1 MKKLFFALIF
11 LFSILSNAQFITV
24 NTNNT
29 PTQLVN
35 NVLLNGACNGGVNPI
50 VRSGNNFGST
60 NGIASFTNTNP
71 NFPMSSGVILTT
83 GNVANAPGPN
93 STLLDEGSLS
103 WTGDAQ
109 LEAQL
114 GITGTTNAS
123 VLEFDFTPVS
133 SNFSFDFIFASEE
146 YGTFQCQ
153 GFYDSFAFLLTNSV
167 TGVTTNLAVI
177 PGTTIP
183 ISVNQIRNGV
193 YNNFVCPSVN
203 DNFFGNFYGG
213 SNSSVSPTNFN
224 GQTVLMNAS
233 ATLTPGVSY
242 HIKLVIAD
250 GTDFKADSAVFISGN
265 SFNIGQDVLPADL
278 TVANNTAICF
288 GQNYTIQTGLSAL
301 DYSFSWSKDGGTP
314 IVGSNSFLVSAPGNY
329 QVSYTKI
336 GSPCP
341 PEINNIIIE
350 YLPQIVTINPKNIF
364 KCDTGAASYSYDIA
378 QNTSYLLAGLP
389 VLPVA
394 TTTIDY
400 FSDFLATIPINSP
413 YLSPPNTTIYV
424 KITNTLNGCSLIKPF
439 DLLVIPFPTA
449 TIPTNTSFCENSNG
463 SNNATIALNGFNNE
477 VLGPTQVAS
486 GAFSVTYYGTQ
497 SAANAGASGTQLSGT
512 SFLATNNTTIY
523 VRVTNISDTTCFA
536 TTFFTIIT
544 TQKPTITDIVKD
556 VFVCTQY
563 ILPSVSAGVRYFTG
577 NNGGGVELFAGNV
590 ITTPAYTNPVTIF
603 LYSNING
610 CDVQKSFAVTFI
622 DLTLIPKPILDNCDG
637 FTIPSLVYAS
647 FYSTSQ
653 LGSTSAGTP
662 IAPGTVLS
670 TSQTI
675 YMYFKSIDEANC
687 EQEIPFPIKI
697 TPSPVITNTF
707 VNIFKCVGE
716 TYSLPP
722 LTPIANSTVNYYNGP
737 DGTLGIIADGTIIN
751 TTKTIYIYA
760 SSGTKPCT
768 DKDQFEIVIG
778 LPTFA
783 DENQCTSFS
792 LPALVVGNYYS
803 NSGGPGTVGSPN
815 AQTPILSNT
824 VIDISKNIFVYA
836 VSSSGCVQE
845 VPYKINITLPII
857 NPALATPIVN
867 CEQYILPALP
877 AIPNNTNVTPN
888 QTYQQLFYNT
898 KADGTGTTYTNGQI
912 INASQTVYVVVRDGI
927 CVRNLPLVIKIN
939 PLPIILLT
947 DKLIECNSY
956 TLVNDPNVNF
966 YYGPNQT
973 LGQVPI
979 GTVFSADNVIYAYAV
994 NSTTN
999 CFKEIKINIQI
1010 DIIKAKEFANITQCI
1025 SYTLPTITQ
1034 STSDD
1039 DNKYYSAPGGL
1050 AANLITAGT
1059 VISTTQTIY
1068 VFNKKNNRRQCSDE
1082 KSFTITIDPN
1092 PIVLQPANVIAC
1104 DKYILPPITV
1114 GNYFSETGGTGTQY
1128 FSGNEISASQTMY
1141 VFAGNSN
1148 QVGCTTSQ
1156 KIFNITINK
1165 VDKLADVSRCYGYTL
1180 PALTSGN
1187 YFTGPNGTG
1196 TPRAAGFNVLTNQL
1210 IYIYKKFP
1218 TGLLTFCE
1226 SQTSFNVT
1234 IIPIPVINSVSI
1246 ANRTFCDTDGD
1257 NDGKILTDLTQYNTT
1272 ILGTQTGSQFS
1283 VAYYE
1288 TQFDANLNN
1297 NPIVGAT
1304 LLQNVFVRVNNNT
1317 LNPSCYDVKPFDI
1330 IVNKLPEPTNPEKLV
1345 ICISNSTGEILNSV
1359 KVDSGLSAN
1368 NYTFVWT
1375 DSTNATISTSSNLP
1389 SIIVA
1394 GTFSVVAT
1402 NKLTGCV
1409 SEKVTTNVILSQ
1421 IAIASFALSENF
1433 SDDQFVTITAEGAG
1447 GIYEYQLDD
1456 NLYQDSNIFTSVP
1469 YGNHE
1474 ITVRDKNGCGTTIV
1488 PILVINYPKYFTPN
1502 GDAINENWN
1511 VIGLENEL
1519 NSKVS
1524 IFDRSGKLINQI
1536 KTTDIGWDGRYN
1548 GELLPAT
1555 DYWFVVNYIENG
1567 IEKVFKSHFTLKR

>member
-1 MKKLFFALIF
+1 MKKLIFAIVF
-11 LFSILSNAQFITV
+11 LFSILTNAQFITV
-24 NTNNT
+24 NTSNS

-35 NVLLNGACNGGVNPI
+35 NVLLNNACNGGTNSS

-60 NGIASFTNTNP
+60 NGVGSFTNTNP
-71 NFPMSSGVILTT
+71 NFPMSSGVILST
-83 GNVANAPGPN
+83 GNVTNAPGPN
-93 STLLDEGSLS
+93 TTLLDDGTAT
-103 WTGDAQ
+103 WNGDVA
-109 LEAQL
+109 LETQL

-133 SNFSFDFIFASEE
+133 SNFGFDFIFASEE

-193 YNNFVCPSVN
+193 YNNFVCPSAN
-203 DNFFGNFYGG
+203 ANFFGNFYGG

-224 GQTVLMNAS
+224 GQTVLMKAS
-233 ATLTPGVSY
+233 ATLTPGVLY

-265 SFNIGQDVLPADL
+265 SFNIGQDVLPSDL

-288 GQNYTIQTGLSAL
+288 GETYTIQTGLSTT
-301 DYSFSWSKDGGTP
+301 DYSFSWSNDGNLP
-314 IVGSNSFLVSAPGNY
+314 VIGSNSFVVSSSGSY
-329 QVSYTKI
+329 QVSYSKI
-336 GSPCP
+336 GSLCP

-350 YLPQIVTINPKNIF
+350 YSPQLVTINPKNIF
-364 KCDTGAASYSYDIA
+364 KCDTGATSYSFDIA
-378 QNTSYLLAGLP
+378 QNTPHILAGLP
-389 VLPVA
+389 VLPSA
-394 TTTIDY
+394 TTTISY
-400 FSDFLATIPINSP
+400 FSDSLATIPISSP
-413 YLSPPNTTIYV
+413 FVGAPNTTVYV
-424 KITNTLNGCSLIKPF
+424 KITNTINGCSVIKPF

-449 TIPTNTSFCENSNG
+449 TIPSDTSFCENSSG
-463 SNNATIALNGFNNE
+463 SNNATISLNGFNNII
-477 VLGPTQVAS
+477 LGTTQSAS
-486 GAFSVTYYGTQ
+486 GAFVVSYYGTQ
-497 SAANAGASGTQLSGT
+497 SAANAGSVGTQLSGT
-512 SFLATNNTTIY
+512 NFLATNNTTIY
-523 VRVTNISDTTCFA
+523 VRVTNISDSTCFA
-536 TTFFTIIT
+536 TTFFPIT
-544 TQKPTITDIVKD
+544 TTQLPTITNTVKD
-556 VFVCTQY
+556 VFVCNQFV
-563 ILPSVSAGVRYFTG
+563 LPSISASVKYFTG
-577 NNGGGVELFAGNV
+577 ANGSGVELFAGNI

-603 LYSNING
+603 LYSNISG
-610 CDVQKSFAVTFI
+610 CDVQKSFVVTFI
-622 DLTLIPKPILDNCDG
+622 DLTLIPEPIFDNCDG

-653 LGSTSAGTP
+653 LSSTSPGTP
-662 IAPGTVLS
+662 IASGTVL
-670 TSQTI
+670 TNSQTI
-675 YMYFKSIDEANC
+675 YMYFKSVDEPNC

-697 TPSPVITNTF
+697 TPSPLITNTF
-707 VNIFKCVGE
+707 VNIFKCIGE
-716 TYSLPP
+716 TYTLPS
-722 LTPIANSTVNYYNGP
+722 LTPIANSSVNYYNGP

-751 TTKTIYIYA
+751 ATKTIYIYA
-760 SSGTKPCT
+760 TSGTKPCT
-768 DKDQFEIVIG
+768 DRDQFEIVVG
-778 LPTFA
+778 LPAFN
-783 DENQCTSFS
+783 DKNECISFT
-792 LPALVVGNYYS
+792 LPPLVVGNYYN
-803 NSGGPGTVGSPN
+803 NSGGPGIVGSPN

-824 VIDISKNIFVYA
+824 VIDVSNNIYVYA

-845 VPYKINITLPII
+845 VPYKINISLPII
-857 NPALATPIVN
+857 NPALATPIIN

-877 AIPNNTNVTPN
+877 TIPNNTNVTPN
-888 QTYQQLFYNT
+888 QVYQQLFYNT
-898 KADGTGTTYTNGQI
+898 LADGTGTNYPTGQI
-912 INASQTVYVVVRDGI
+912 INASQTVYIVVKDGT
-927 CVRNLPLVIKIN
+927 CVRSLPLIITIN

-979 GTVFSADNVIYAYAV
+979 GTVFSSDNVIYAYAV

-999 CFKEIKINIQI
+999 CFKELKISIQI
-1010 DIIKAKEFANITQCI
+1010 DIIKAIEFANVTQCI
-1025 SYTLPTITQ
+1025 SYVLPTIIQPT
-1034 STSDD
+1034 TD
-1039 DNKYYSAPGGL
+1039 DNNNYYSAPGGL
-1050 AANLITAGT
+1050 AVNLITAGT
-1059 VISTTQTIY
+1059 VINSTQTIY

-1092 PIVLQPANVIAC
+1092 PNVIQPANVIAC
-1104 DKYILPPITV
+1104 DKYILPTIIV

-1128 FSGNEISASQTMY
+1128 FSGNEISTSQIMY

-1148 QVGCTTSQ
+1148 QVGCETSQ
-1156 KIFNITINK
+1156 KIFSITINK
-1165 VDKLADVSRCYGYTL
+1165 VDKLTDVSRCYGYTL

-1187 YFTGPNGTG
+1187 YFTGSNGTG
-1196 TPRAAGFNVLTNQL
+1196 ITRAAGFNVLTNQL

-1218 TGLLTFCE
+1218 TGSSTFCE

-1234 IIPIPVINSVSI
+1234 IIPTPVINPFLI

-1297 NPIVGAT
+1297 NPIVAPT

-1330 IVNKLPEPTNPEKLV
+1330 IVNKLPEPSNPEKLV
-1345 ICISNSTGEILNSV
+1345 VCVSNSTGEILNSV
-1359 KVDSGLSAN
+1359 NVDSSLSDN
-1368 NYTFVWT
+1368 DYTFVWT
-1375 DSTNATISTSSNLP
+1375 DSNNTTISTSSNLP
-1389 SIIVA
+1389 AIIDA
-1394 GTFSVVAT
+1394 GTYSVVAT

-1447 GIYEYQLDD
+1447 GVYEYQLDD
-1456 NLYQDSNIFTSVP
+1456 NAYQDSNIFTSVP
-1469 YGNHE
+1469 YGNHQ

-1502 GDAINENWN
+1502 GDSINENWN
-1511 VIGLENEL
+1511 VIGLENEP

-1524 IFDRSGKLINQI
+1524 IYDRSGKLINQI
-1536 KTTDIGWDGRYN
+1536 KTTDAGWDGRYN
-1548 GELLPAT
+1548 GELLPST
-1555 DYWFVVNYIENG
+1555 DYWFEINYIENG